1 MRVYLAATLPLLV
14 RLRDEGE
21 LVVGAAAHA
30 VTPALREWYAESDL
44 EELEQA
50 AFYDAERGSLRLLA
64 DDPAAP
70 RLRIVIAAD
79 VSDSVVTPVSG
90 ADDDDR
96 SAIQVG
102 STVSVAAVASVHVDE
117 KDAVADITAAIDALA
132 AARQGDED
140 AQFVVDGAEGH
151 DLLWFDV
158 TELDELV
165 EDLVRAHG
173 DGGEGLG

>member
-21 LVVGAAAHA
+21 LAGGAAQA

-50 AFYDAERGSLRLLA
+50 AFYDAERRSLRLLA

-70 RLRIVIAAD
+70 RLRIVVAVD
-79 VSDSVVTPVSG
+79 VPDSAVTPVDG
-90 ADDDDR
+90 GDDDDR
-96 SAIQVG
+96 SAVEVDG
-102 STVSVAAVASVHVDE
+102 SVPVAAVASVHVDE
-117 KDAVADITAAIDALA
+117 KDAVADIAAAVDALPA
-132 AARQGDED
+132 AQRGDDD

-173 DGGEGLG
+173 DAGEGRR